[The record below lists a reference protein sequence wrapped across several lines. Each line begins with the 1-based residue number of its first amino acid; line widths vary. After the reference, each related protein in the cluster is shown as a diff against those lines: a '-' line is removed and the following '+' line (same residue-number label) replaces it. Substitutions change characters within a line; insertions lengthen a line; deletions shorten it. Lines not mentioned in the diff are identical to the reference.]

1 MLDNLFICTLFIVK
15 WSTSPAPSS
24 TTPPFKKRKKLK
36 KKLKKNKI
44 KKPSHITCKLTTRSI
59 GRFSPKTM

>member
-1 MLDNLFICTLFIVK
+1 MVHLTRTLFNNPTVQK
-15 WSTSPAPSS
+15 T
-24 TTPPFKKRKKLK
+24 KKIKKKLK
-36 KKLKKNKI
+36 KKKI

>member
-1 MLDNLFICTLFIVK
+1 MVRLTRTLFNNPTVQK
-15 WSTSPAPSS
+15 T
-24 TTPPFKKRKKLK
+24 KKIKKIK
-36 KKLKKNKI
+36 IKKI